1 MTLTTVSWAQ
11 GGGPPGALRPHM
23 VAVVLPP
30 RAPAGER
37 EQRVLERGRRC
48 PVNSPDVT

>member
-30 RAPAGER
+30 HPPGPLLGR
-37 EQRVLERGRRC
+37 E
-48 PVNSPDVT
+48 NSGCWKEATGVR

>member
-23 VAVVLPP
+23 VATLPGP
-30 RAPAGER
+30 LLGRENSGCWKEAAGVR
-37 EQRVLERGRRC
+37 
-48 PVNSPDVT
+48 